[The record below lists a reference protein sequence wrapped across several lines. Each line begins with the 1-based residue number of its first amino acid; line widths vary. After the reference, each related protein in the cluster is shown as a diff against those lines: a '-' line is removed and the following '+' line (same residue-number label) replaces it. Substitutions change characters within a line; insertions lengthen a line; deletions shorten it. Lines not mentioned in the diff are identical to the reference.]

1 MIISDKMKKL
11 LILFISILS
20 FSAQSQ
26 TFSLSD
32 KAEISL
38 LTCGPGSEVYSSF
51 GHSAFRVRDPKLGL
65 DRIYNYGTFDFENPN
80 FYGDFIKGNLNY
92 FLSVSE
98 TGRFLTVYHHEKR
111 WVKGQVLDLQ
121 HTDVQNIFDYLENNA
136 LIENRE
142 YYYDYFFD
150 NCSTRLVDVLE
161 DVIGNKLMNPELFTE
176 DRLTHRELMQ
186 LYLGNQPWG
195 DFGIDLCLGSVI
207 DRETTA
213 EEYLFLPDNVF
224 TYFDALKLQENG
236 NIKPLVKRTEI
247 ILLEQDSTVKKPIL
261 TPLLLFS
268 LIGLLVIWI
277 TMKNM
282 KSNSRSRFLDFI
294 LLFSTGL
301 VGLMIVSVWFG
312 TNHISA
318 KNNLNFLWAFAPN
331 LVVSFFLFK
340 KQIPNWVRKY
350 SLFVLILL
358 GIALIAWVLR
368 IQIFSIAIVPI
379 IAFMGVRYFYLWK
392 YAR

>member
-1 MIISDKMKKL
+1 MKKL
-11 LILFISILS
+11 LLLFIGILS
-20 FSAQSQ
+20 LSAQSQ

-51 GHSAFRVRDPKLGL
+51 GHSAYRVRDPKLGL
-65 DRIYNYGTFDFENPN
+65 DRIYNYGTFDFTNPN
-80 FYGDFIKGNLNY
+80 FYGDFVKGNLNY

-98 TGRFLTVYHHEKR
+98 TGRFLTIYHHEKR

-121 HTDVQNIFDYLENNA
+121 QSDVQRVFEYLENNA
-136 LIENRE
+136 LPENRE

-150 NCSTRLVDVLE
+150 NCSTRLVDVLD
-161 DVIGNKLMNPELFTE
+161 DVIGDKLITPELFTE

-207 DRETTA
+207 DRETTS
-213 EEYLFLPDNVF
+213 EEYLFLPENVF
-224 TYFDALKLQENG
+224 TYFDGLELQENG
-236 NIKPLVKRTEI
+236 NIKPLVKRTEV
-247 ILLEQDSTVKKPIL
+247 ILLEQESTVKKPIL

-294 LLFSTGL
+294 LFFTTGL
-301 VGLMIVSVWFG
+301 VGLMIISIWFG

-331 LVVSFFLFK
+331 LIVSFFLLK
-340 KQIPNWVRKY
+340 KQLPNWLRKY

-358 GIALIAWVLR
+358 GISLIIWVLR
-368 IQIFSIAIVPI
+368 IQVFSIAVLPI
-379 IAFMGVRYFYLWK
+379 IIFMGVRYFYLWK